1 MVDFDKGQWK
11 PEKQKATCENV
22 EEEPEETEVEDVEI
36 EVVTEPNFEIDYIE
50 PEDELEYDHFDP
62 DGQWS
67 NWTKYTPE
75 YSNKTWTCGSCFK
88 KRERKC
94 DSPYPVGIGMQCKDE
109 GSETI
114 ECENIDCPGIYLF
127 HSLQPS
133 NHVLVFFGIE
143 YVHTNYAEL
152 ILF

>member
-11 PEKQKATCENV
+11 PEKKKATCENV
-22 EEEPEETEVEDVEI
+22 EEEDVETEIEVVET

-75 YSNKTWTCGSCFK
+75 YSNKTWKCGTCFK
-88 KRERKC
+88 TRKREC
-94 DSPYPVGIGMQCKDE
+94 NSPFPVGIGMKCKDE
-109 GSETI
+109 GLETI
-114 ECENIDCPGIYLF
+114 ECDKIDCPGIYLF
-127 HSLQPS
+127 HGL
-133 NHVLVFFGIE
+133 
-143 YVHTNYAEL
+143 
-152 ILF
+152 